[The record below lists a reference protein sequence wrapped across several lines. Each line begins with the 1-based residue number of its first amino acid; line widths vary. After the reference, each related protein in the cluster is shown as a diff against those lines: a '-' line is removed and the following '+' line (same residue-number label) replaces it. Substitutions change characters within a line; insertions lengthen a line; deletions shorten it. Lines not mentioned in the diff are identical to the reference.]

1 MAILKYMTGKNI
13 LILHIPKTGG
23 NSIQNF
29 FSRLENFNS
38 YSIGHDINSC
48 KTGGQIKLFV
58 NGNYIKDSRIDNL
71 NNFFKITIV
80 RNPYDRIVSH
90 YNFEL
95 TTLEN
100 HLKIFDIAEKKY
112 NEKLNNLNFSTRKQ
126 IFNEVFFDWQ
136 SSDKKINSKTLFKY
150 EIIKNK
156 YEFLKSLGFK
166 KWVKLHGSKHKYNY
180 NTFIEKSDYVIK
192 FENIHIDFEKLKV
205 LLDIKTDSTI
215 LHLNKSNRKL
225 DYRDY
230 YDEETKE
237 FVYKLFEDDIKLF
250 NYEF

>member
-1 MAILKYMTGKNI
+1 MLKYMTGKNI

-23 NSIQNF
+23 NSIQNY
-29 FSRLENFNS
+29 FSKLENFNS

-100 HLKIFDIAEKKY
+100 HLKMFDIAEKKY

-126 IFNEVFFDWQ
+126 LFNEVFFDWQ
-136 SSDKKINSKTLFKY
+136 SKESKINSRTLSNY
-150 EIIKNK
+150 ELVKNQ
-156 YEFLKSLGFK
+156 YESLKSLGFK
-166 KWVKLHGSKHKYNY
+166 NWVRINGNKYKYNY
-180 NTFIEKSDYVIK
+180 NEFIQKSDYVIK
-192 FENIHIDFEKLKV
+192 FENMNADIENLKL
-205 LLDIKTDSTI
+205 LLDIKSDI
-215 LHLNKSNRKL
+215 KMLHLIKSNRKL

-237 FVYKLFEDDIKLF
+237 FVYKLFENDIKLF